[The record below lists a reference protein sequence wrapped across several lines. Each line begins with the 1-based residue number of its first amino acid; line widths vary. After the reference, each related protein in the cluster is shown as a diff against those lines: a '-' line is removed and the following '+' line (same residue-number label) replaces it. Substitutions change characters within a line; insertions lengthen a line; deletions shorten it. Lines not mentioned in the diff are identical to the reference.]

1 MLPCSSSILV
11 ELEDGSTTGATPNHL
26 RAQFTSE
33 KVSRLREKI
42 EKVMKD
48 LPEDLRDLV
57 TRHQDRGASFWLEA
71 LPLEESEYILSKE
84 VFKDGVRL
92 RYDLPLPDLPSS
104 CVCGDKFTVERAL
117 SCKKGG
123 FINQRHDNI
132 RDLFVCLLKRVCPN
146 VKQEPHLTPLLTGE
160 TFSNDTADPGARLDI
175 KARNFW
181 RRGQDAFFDVCV
193 THVNAPSQKNQ
204 ETKVTFN
211 RHEERKKRNYM
222 ERCLYVE
229 HATFT
234 PLIIGTNG
242 GMGDECEKFL
252 KNLAE
257 LLGKEDGED
266 YSDVMMSLRTMLS
279 FQVLRAAVLCVR
291 GSRRP

>member
-104 CVCGDKFTVERAL
+104 CVCGDKFTVEHAL
-117 SCKKGG
+117 SCNKGG

-132 RDLFVCLLKRVCPN
+132 GDLFVCLLKRVCLN
-146 VKQEPHLTPLLTGE
+146 IKQEPDLTPLTGE
-160 TFSNDTADPGARLDI
+160 TFSHDTADPGAQFDI

-291 GSRRP
+291 GSRIP